1 MRGSPINLAG
11 APHFDKTVMKTATR
25 KSSVTRIRP
34 ARIPRGIDTAEWDA
48 RCELAAAFRIAA
60 SLGWTDMLG
69 THFSLR
75 LPGTEDQ
82 FLINPYGLLFEEITA
97 SSLVKIDTQGNKL
110 SQSAYEVNRA
120 GFVIHSAIHMGSRD
134 AHCVMHCHT
143 AAGVG
148 VSAQKQGLLP
158 ITQMALTVLGE
169 VRYHDYE
176 GVADAEDERARLV
189 DDLGDGTMLILRNH
203 GTLTVGATV
212 GEAFAR
218 MNRIER
224 ACRFQLATLT
234 GGAEPNPI
242 PQEVVNHTIQQGREL
257 STTGRGAG
265 GKLLWS
271 ALKRKLDRE
280 DPGYRL

>member
-1 MRGSPINLAG
+1 MRNS
-11 APHFDKTVMKTATR
+11 TR
-25 KSSVTRIRP
+25 KSTVTRIRNS
-34 ARIPRGIDTAEWDA
+34 RVPRGMSAAEWEA

-75 LPGTEDQ
+75 VPGTEDE
-82 FLINPYGLLFEEITA
+82 FLINPYGLLFDEITA
-97 SSLVKIDTQGNKL
+97 SSLIRVDNEGNKL
-110 SQSAYEVNRA
+110 SESPYEVNRA
-120 GFVIHSAIHMGSRD
+120 GFVIHSAVHMGAPG

-143 AAGVG
+143 SAGVG
-148 VSAQKQGLLP
+148 VSSQRQGLLP
-158 ITQMALTVLGE
+158 ITQMALTVWSE

-176 GVADAEDERARLV
+176 GVADNEDERTRIV
-189 DDLGDGTMLILRNH
+189 EDLGDGAMLILRNH

-212 GEAFAR
+212 AEAFAR

-224 ACRFQLATLT
+224 ACRFQLAALT

-242 PQEVVNHTIQQGREL
+242 PQEIVDYTAQQGREL
-257 STTGRGAG
+257 SRNGRSAG
-265 GKLLWS
+265 GQLLWT

-280 DPGYRL
+280 DQGYRM